1 MLEHGKGGV
10 DGKGGI
16 KRNRTTVAEDKK
28 KYLDLLVAAKTD
40 PEKSIGHWS
49 RLFDL
54 KHSTIQNV
62 LNRADALAS
71 ELSQPQRDKMA
82 REWRLSF
89 FRLQTMESQL
99 AEEGMLTP
107 RDAQALQISK
117 GICQDKVNILEG
129 MPSDIT
135 VNIDVVRSDLPA
147 IGRRIVEGAR
157 IAGMLPSVVFQPTSE
172 TPPPLLSKPETT
184 APSTQDPQ
192 SPDSP

>member
-1 MLEHGKGGV
+1 MLEHK
-10 DGKGGI
+10 DGRISK
-16 KRNRTTVAEDKK
+16 NRTTQAEDKK
-28 KYLDLLVAAKTD
+28 KYKDLLIAAQTA

-54 KHSTIQNV
+54 THATIQRV
-62 LNRADALAS
+62 LNRADALAQ
-71 ELSQPQRDKMA
+71 ELGQPQRDKMA

-99 AEEGMLTP
+99 AEEGLLTP

-129 MPSDIT
+129 MPTDIS
-135 VNIDVVRSDLPA
+135 VNIDVVRSDLPE

-157 IAGMLPSVVFQPTSE
+157 IAGMLPAVTSPQKAE
-172 TPPPLLSKPETT
+172 TPWTPGSRPETS
-184 APSTQDPQ
+184 APPAQDPQ